1 MPYYT
6 YCSND
11 RWKKEHDCVQFVQ
24 VPEFELDGTTACWIL
39 SSYLVELRK
48 IHNLFNALSFLRNE
62 YFVAFQI
69 ENELTFPGLKL
80 SSIMSFG
87 VRFKL
92 VWFHFTI
99 RRFSLLNLMAFAW
112 TKIVFA
118 LVITYQS
125 HVATFSFRIP
135 SSLSREARLKALKAP
150 EETVFSFYSWK
161 DSNLLMINRW
171 SFRVRIIKFCFA
183 RQTASLRCSC
193 VSQKTSIYNGISI

>member
-1 MPYYT
+1 M
-6 YCSND
+6 N
-11 RWKKEHDCVQFVQ
+11 
-24 VPEFELDGTTACWIL
+24 
-39 SSYLVELRK
+39 
-48 IHNLFNALSFLRNE
+48 
-62 YFVAFQI
+62 
-69 ENELTFPGLKL
+69 
-80 SSIMSFG
+80 FG

-92 VWFHFTI
+92 VRFHFTI

-161 DSNLLMINRW
+161 DSNLLMIIRW

-193 VSQKTSIYNGISI
+193 VSQKNVYIQWNVDIIKGQESRNTFAVVISRFVHTFYYNCGVPLCITAVCISRLCVTQTG